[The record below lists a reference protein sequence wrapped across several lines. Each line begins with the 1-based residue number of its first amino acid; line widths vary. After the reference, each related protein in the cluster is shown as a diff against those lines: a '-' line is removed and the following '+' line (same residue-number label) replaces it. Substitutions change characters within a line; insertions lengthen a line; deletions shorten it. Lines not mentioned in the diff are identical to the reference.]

1 MKAAHRPRLTPLAL
15 FLAAPLLAPA
25 AEASSVLVT
34 QASKCL
40 TELHHGS
47 GLVPADNHMDIDSEY
62 GNGGRGA
69 FTFLD
74 LEKNQRGDVGF
85 YHFNPHQVPPGA
97 FCAIPGGLPS
107 TTKPVLI
114 DVIMARPADGKD
126 YLLSVTSTHPR
137 MVWVS
142 PDQKVTP
149 LGAKEKVLGRDVLR
163 ATCRT
168 EAHPSLMT
176 ALKRHIVQILRT
188 VGSGAKRATQREGIQ
203 SDGVNLTLTQF
214 RGALKTCSAIPDA
227 AVQKAIAEAKNDLE
241 LNLARSEKSPGGATT
256 SPHSVM
262 GAPEAIAGEAAE

>member
-1 MKAAHRPRLTPLAL
+1 MRLAL
-15 FLAAPLLAPA
+15 QPRSPLPALLLAALALSPA

-47 GLVPADNHMDIDSEY
+47 GLDPRDNHLDIDSEY

-74 LEKNQRGDVGF
+74 LEKNQRGEAGF
-85 YHFNPHQVPPGA
+85 YHFNPHQVPASA
-97 FCAIPGGLPS
+97 FCAIPGGVPS

-126 YLLSVTSTHPR
+126 HLLSVTSTHPR

-176 ALKRHIVQILRT
+176 ALKRHIVQILKT
-188 VGSGAKRATQREGIQ
+188 VGTGAKRAMQRDGTQT
-203 SDGVNLTLTQF
+203 DGVNLVQTQF
-214 RGALKTCSAIPDA
+214 RGALRTCSAIPDA

-241 LNLARSEKSPGGATT
+241 LNLARREKSSGGANT

-262 GAPEAIAGEAAE
+262 GAPEASAGEAAE

>member
-1 MKAAHRPRLTPLAL
+1 
-15 FLAAPLLAPA
+15 
-25 AEASSVLVT
+25 
-34 QASKCL
+34 
-40 TELHHGS
+40 
-47 GLVPADNHMDIDSEY
+47 
-62 GNGGRGA
+62 
-69 FTFLD
+69 
-74 LEKNQRGDVGF
+74 
-85 YHFNPHQVPPGA
+85 
-97 FCAIPGGLPS
+97 
-107 TTKPVLI
+107 
-114 DVIMARPADGKD
+114 
-126 YLLSVTSTHPR
+126 

-142 PDQKVTP
+142 PDQKVRP

-188 VGSGAKRATQREGIQ
+188 VGTGAKRAMQREGIQ

-241 LNLARSEKSPGGATT
+241 LNLARGGKSSGVVPT
-256 SPHSVM
+256 SPNTLM

>member
-1 MKAAHRPRLTPLAL
+1 MRLAL
-15 FLAAPLLAPA
+15 QPRSPLPALLLATLALSPA

-47 GLVPADNHMDIDSEY
+47 GLDPRDNHLDIDSEY

-74 LEKNQRGDVGF
+74 LEKNHRRDVGF

-114 DVIMARPADGKD
+114 DVIMARPADGKEH
-126 YLLSVTSTHPR
+126 LLSHTSTHPR

-176 ALKRHIVQILRT
+176 ALKRHIVQILKT
-188 VGSGAKRATQREGIQ
+188 VGTGAKRAMQRDGTQT
-203 SDGVNLTLTQF
+203 DGVNLVQTQF
-214 RGALKTCSAIPDA
+214 RGALRTCSAIPDA
-227 AVQKAIAEAKNDLE
+227 AVQKAISQAKTDLE
-241 LNLARSEKSPGGATT
+241 LSLARGNQAKENTLSLPRSII
-256 SPHSVM
+256 
-262 GAPEAIAGEAAE
+262 GAPEASAGEAAE

>member
-1 MKAAHRPRLTPLAL
+1 MKSAL
-15 FLAAPLLAPA
+15 HPCSTVPALLAAALWLTPA

-47 GLVPADNHMDIDSEY
+47 GLVPAENHLDIDSEY

-74 LEKNQRGDVGF
+74 LEKNHRGDVGF

-107 TTKPVLI
+107 TKKPVLI

-126 YLLSVTSTHPR
+126 HLLSVTSTHPR

-149 LGAKEKVLGRDVLR
+149 LGAKEKVPGREVLR

-176 ALKRHIVQILRT
+176 ALKRHIVQILKT
-188 VGSGAKRATQREGIQ
+188 VGTGAKRAMQRDGIQ
-203 SDGVNLTLTQF
+203 SDGVNLVLTQF
-214 RGALKTCSAIPDA
+214 RGALRTCSAIPDA
-227 AVQKAIAEAKNDLE
+227 AVQKAIVDAKNDLE
-241 LNLARSEKSPGGATT
+241 LNLARGGKSSGVAPT
-256 SPHSVM
+256 SPHS
-262 GAPEAIAGEAAE
+262 GIGSPEASAGEAAE

>member
-1 MKAAHRPRLTPLAL
+1 MRLAL
-15 FLAAPLLAPA
+15 QPRSPLPALLLAALALSPA

-47 GLVPADNHMDIDSEY
+47 GLDPRDNHLDIDSEY

-74 LEKNQRGDVGF
+74 LEKNQRGEAGF
-85 YHFNPHQVPPGA
+85 YHFNPHQLPASA
-97 FCAIPGGLPS
+97 FCSIPGGVPKK
-107 TTKPVLI
+107 TAPVLI
-114 DVIMARPADGKD
+114 DVIMARPADEND

-149 LGAKEKVLGRDVLR
+149 LAAKEKVLGRDVLR

-168 EAHPSLMT
+168 EAHPSHMT
-176 ALKRHIVQILRT
+176 ALKRHIVQILKT
-188 VGSGAKRATQREGIQ
+188 VGQGARKAMQREGTQ
-203 SDGVNLTLTQF
+203 TDGVSLTLNQF
-214 RGALKTCSAIPDA
+214 RGALRKCSAIPDA
-227 AVQKAIAEAKNDLE
+227 AVQKAIAQAKTDLE
-241 LNLARSEKSPGGATT
+241 LSLARGNQAQENTLSLPRSII
-256 SPHSVM
+256 
-262 GAPEAIAGEAAE
+262 GAPEASAGEAAE